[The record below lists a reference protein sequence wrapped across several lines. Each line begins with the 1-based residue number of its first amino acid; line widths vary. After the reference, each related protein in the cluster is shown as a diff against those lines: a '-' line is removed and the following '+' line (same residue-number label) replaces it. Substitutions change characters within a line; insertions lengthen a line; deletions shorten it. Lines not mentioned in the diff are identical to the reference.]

1 MEKKV
6 LDNLQVRNV
15 DKKVWEDFKTIV
27 VSKTGKLRGYL
38 GSEVTEAL
46 KLYLEKESEEEP
58 RDAILSHART
68 HTYVKEEE
76 KKYSR
81 EEHPSYYGSNYDGIL
96 PSPSFP
102 PFLNG
107 DLSFDDLEE
116 RIYQGVLEGEEAKSP
131 ISEEV
136 HRGVKFDTVR
146 GLPII
151 SNTNTKAKVKS
162 EKNNRISPTMQRVG
176 AVVDKLKDNDLWLS
190 CNNFPTPVAQK
201 FIREMVGGDPRSLK
215 KYTALIEHEWVLS
228 EEI

>member
-1 MEKKV
+1 MEKV
-6 LDNLQVRNV
+6 IENLHVRNV
-15 DKKVWEDFKTIV
+15 DKELWAKFRGAAGLKR
-27 VSKTGKLRGYL
+27 GKLHGIL
-38 GSEVTEAL
+38 GEELNEAL

-58 RDAILSHART
+58 REAILSHART
-68 HTYVKEEE
+68 HTHVKEEK
-76 KKYSR
+76 KKYSRER

-131 ISEEV
+131 ISNEEEV

-162 EKNNRISPTMQRVG
+162 ERVSPTMQRVG
-176 AVVDKLKDNDLWLS
+176 AVVNKLKDNDLWLS

-228 EEI
+228 EE